1 MKVSDPRA
9 IRLSTVGLGAVCLAI
24 SLAAIGVAGAP
35 RSALIVQGLSAG
47 LALGLALLVGRFWR
61 RARWRLWVLMAAC
74 GLALLLTL
82 MNGVSLEGARRWLAL
97 GPIQLHTASMVLPF
111 AAWAFA
117 KGFDDR
123 RVALIAG
130 LVALLLL
137 YQHDAA
143 SSLAFALALMAAT
156 LLERPRQ
163 LTPWACVIVAGL
175 LAYAAWVEPDT
186 LPAVPYVEGLL
197 VNTAKAN
204 PVLGSVAG
212 VLMISLPAPFLAVAQ
227 ARPERRAEA
236 LTLAALWTGWIAG
249 NLFGNYPAPVL
260 GYGAG
265 PILAWGL
272 SLGLVL
278 GDSVNQDR
286 PAS

>member
-1 MKVSDPRA
+1 
-9 IRLSTVGLGAVCLAI
+9 
-24 SLAAIGVAGAP
+24 
-35 RSALIVQGLSAG
+35 
-47 LALGLALLVGRFWR
+47 
-61 RARWRLWVLMAAC
+61 
-74 GLALLLTL
+74 
-82 MNGVSLEGARRWLAL
+82 
-97 GPIQLHTASMVLPF
+97 MVLPF

-123 RVALIAG
+123 RVAPIAG

-143 SSLAFALALMAAT
+143 SSLAFALALAAAT
-156 LLERPRQ
+156 LVERPRQ
-163 LTPWACVIVAGL
+163 LTPWACAVIGGL

-197 VNTAKAN
+197 AHTMKAN
-204 PVLGSVAG
+204 PALGLVTG

-236 LTLAALWTGWIAG
+236 LALAALWTGWIAG

-260 GYGAG
+260 GYGAA

-278 GDSVNQDR
+278 GASVNQD
-286 PAS
+286 PSAS

>member
-9 IRLSTVGLGAVCLAI
+9 IRLFTAGLAAVGLAV
-24 SLAAIGVAGAP
+24 SLAAIGVAGGP
-35 RSALIVQGLSAG
+35 RNALIVQALAAA

-61 RARWRLWVLMAAC
+61 RARWRLWVLTAAS
-74 GLALLLTL
+74 GLALVLTL

-97 GPIQLHTASMVLPF
+97 GPIQLHTASIALPF

-123 RVALIAG
+123 RVAPIAG

-143 SSLAFALALMAAT
+143 SSLAFALALAAAT
-156 LLERPRQ
+156 LVERPRQ
-163 LTPWACVIVAGL
+163 LTPWACAVIGGL

-197 VNTAKAN
+197 ANTMKAN
-204 PVLGSVAG
+204 PALGVVTG

-227 ARPERRAEA
+227 ALPERRAEA
-236 LTLAALWTGWIAG
+236 LALAALWTGWIAG

-260 GYGAG
+260 GYGAA

-272 SLGLVL
+272 SLGLAL
-278 GDSVNQDR
+278 GDSVNQDP
-286 PAS
+286 PAP

>member
-1 MKVSDPRA
+1 MKVSDLGA
-9 IRLSTVGLGAVCLAI
+9 IRLFTAGLAAVCLAV

-35 RSALIVQGLSAG
+35 RNALIVQGLAAA
-47 LALGLALLVGRFWR
+47 LALGLALLVGWFWR

-74 GLALLLTL
+74 GLALVLTL
-82 MNGVSLEGARRWLAL
+82 MNGVSLEGARRWLAV
-97 GPIQLHTASMVLPF
+97 GPLQLHTASIALPF

-123 RVALIAG
+123 RVAPIAG
-130 LVALLLL
+130 VVALLLL

-143 SSLAFALALMAAT
+143 SSLAFALALAAGA
-156 LLERPRQ
+156 LVERPRA
-163 LTPWACVIVAGL
+163 LTPWACVVVGGL

-197 VNTAKAN
+197 ANTMKAN
-204 PVLGSVAG
+204 PALGVATG
-212 VLMISLPAPFLAVAQ
+212 VLMIGLPAPFLAVAQ
-227 ARPERRAEA
+227 AMPERRAEA
-236 LTLAALWTGWIAG
+236 LALAALWTGWIAG

-260 GYGAG
+260 GYGAA

-278 GDSVNQDR
+278 GRSANQDP

>member
-1 MKVSDPRA
+1 MRVSNLRA
-9 IRLSTVGLGAVCLAI
+9 IRLFTAGLAAVGLAV
-24 SLAAIGVAGAP
+24 SLAAISVAGAP
-35 RSALIVQGLSAG
+35 RSALIVQALAAA
-47 LALGLALLVGRFWR
+47 LALGLALLVGRFWL

-74 GLALLLTL
+74 GLALVLTL

-97 GPIQLHTASMVLPF
+97 GPLQLHTASIALPF

-117 KGFDDR
+117 KGFGDR
-123 RVALIAG
+123 RVAPIAG
-130 LVALLLL
+130 LVAFLLL

-143 SSLAFALALMAAT
+143 SSLALALALAAAT
-156 LLERPRQ
+156 LVERPRQ
-163 LTPWACVIVAGL
+163 LTPWACVIIAGL
-175 LAYAAWVEPDT
+175 LAYAAWVEPDS

-197 VNTAKAN
+197 ANTMKAN
-204 PVLGSVAG
+204 PALGVVAG

-227 ARPERRAEA
+227 AMPERRAEA
-236 LTLAALWTGWIAG
+236 LALAALWTGWIAG
-249 NLFGNYPAPVL
+249 GLFGNYPAPVL
-260 GYGAG
+260 GYGAA

-278 GDSVNQDR
+278 GDTVSQDS